1 MIRGWKKKLGGRLGA
16 SVRRRRLG
24 AEVLEA
30 ALVMPIL
37 LAMGFGTVEFGY
49 YFYTE
54 HNLEGAA
61 REGARAAIPAQFGD
75 TIDSVDTAA
84 RLDKVEDAVDRVMGA
99 SGYQPSEYDIV
110 ANWIDSGSGPTM
122 SKYISVSVELH
133 WQDVSPGLRPMQ
145 MIKPE
150 HDLVKGNATMRLEF

>member
-1 MIRGWKKKLGGRLGA
+1 MIREWRKKLIA
-16 SVRRRRLG
+16 TVRRRRRG

-61 REGARAAIPAQFGD
+61 REGARAAIPAQFND
-75 TIDSVDTAA
+75 TFAAVDTGK
-84 RLDKVEDAVDRVMGA
+84 RLDAVETAVDKVMA
-99 SGYQPSEYDIV
+99 AAGYAAGDYDIN
-110 ANWIDSGSGPTM
+110 ATFPASSDGT
-122 SKYISVSVELH
+122 SKYIDVSVELH
-133 WQDVSPGLRPMQ
+133 WQQVSEGLRPMR
-145 MIKPE
+145 MIRPD

>member
-1 MIRGWKKKLGGRLGA
+1 MIREWRKKLFA
-16 SVRRRRLG
+16 SVRRRRRG

-37 LAMGFGTVEFGY
+37 LFMGFGTVEFGY

-75 TIDSVDTAA
+75 SVDSPNKPA
-84 RLDKVEDAVDRVMGA
+84 RLDKVEEAVDKVMAAAGYSSGDYEINAFWSETGA
-99 SGYQPSEYDIV
+99 PPNKS
-110 ANWIDSGSGPTM
+110 A
-122 SKYISVSVELH
+122 YIEVSVELH
-133 WQDVSPGLRPMQ
+133 WTDDNVISPGLRPMR
-145 MIKPE
+145 MIKP
-150 HDLVKGNATMRLEF
+150 DKGLVKGDATMRLEF

>member
-1 MIRGWKKKLGGRLGA
+1 MIRKLAKTIRR
-16 SVRRRRLG
+16 RRRRLG

-61 REGARAAIPAQFGD
+61 REGARAAIPAGMNA
-75 TIDSVDTAA
+75 TERA
-84 RLDKVEDAVDRVMGA
+84 DAVETAVDKVMGA
-99 SGYQPSEYDIV
+99 AGYASGDYEIDLDDPYQTD
-110 ANWIDSGSGPTM
+110 
-122 SKYISVSVELH
+122 YIRVKVKLH
-133 WQDVSPGLRPMQ
+133 WSDVSEGLRPMR
-145 MIKPE
+145 MIRPQN
-150 HDLVKGNATMRLEF
+150 DLVEGIATMRLEQ